1 MFKNGSLD
9 KERIE
14 LYLGIL
20 SNEKG
25 KKGDKKSRDNSMQG
39 NSTDAVKMRAES
51 KMKMIDSGENHI
63 NFS

>member
-1 MFKNGSLD
+1 
-9 KERIE
+9 
-14 LYLGIL
+14 
-20 SNEKG
+20 
-25 KKGDKKSRDNSMQG
+25 MQG